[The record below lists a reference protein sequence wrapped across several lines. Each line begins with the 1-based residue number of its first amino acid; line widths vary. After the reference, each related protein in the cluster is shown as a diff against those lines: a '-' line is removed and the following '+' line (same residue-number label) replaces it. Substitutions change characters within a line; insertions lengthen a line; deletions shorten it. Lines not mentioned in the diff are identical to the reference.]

1 MSQFSQIF
9 PPCPKFTNN
18 DVPDQNGKVFI
29 VTGATSGVGFEVS
42 KVLYEKNATVYIAAR
57 SKTKIQK
64 AIENIK
70 KKCPVSQGK
79 LEILTFDL
87 SDLATIKSAVE
98 DFTSREQRLDVLFNN
113 AGVMGTGPD
122 EKSTQGYELQM
133 GTNVLG
139 PFLLTRLLEP
149 ILLKTAAEKRP
160 RSSVRVVW
168 VSSMLDIGTPRG
180 GIVLDPQT
188 NEPSVHSDMMAN
200 YMQSKAGVTFLGHE
214 FAKRLG
220 DEGIISTSLHPGMM
234 KTELQRNMPAPM
246 RGVMGLIFKGP
257 TYGAFTELFVGF
269 SSEIK
274 SEDNGRYI
282 IPWGRFGA
290 VPGHMDP
297 AMRSKEEKGSG
308 LSKRFWD
315 WCEAAT
321 ISFR

>member
-122 EKSTQGYELQM
+122 EKSTQ
-133 GTNVLG
+133 
-139 PFLLTRLLEP
+139 
-149 ILLKTAAEKRP
+149 
-160 RSSVRVVW
+160 VR
-168 VSSMLDIGTPRG
+168 
-180 GIVLDPQT
+180 
-188 NEPSVHSDMMAN
+188 
-200 YMQSKAGVTFLGHE
+200 
-214 FAKRLG
+214 
-220 DEGIISTSLHPGMM
+220 
-234 KTELQRNMPAPM
+234 
-246 RGVMGLIFKGP
+246 
-257 TYGAFTELFVGF
+257 
-269 SSEIK
+269 
-274 SEDNGRYI
+274 
-282 IPWGRFGA
+282 
-290 VPGHMDP
+290 
-297 AMRSKEEKGSG
+297 
-308 LSKRFWD
+308 
-315 WCEAAT
+315 
-321 ISFR
+321 